1 MITDIII
8 VAVIV
13 LFTVIGVKRGLAKTI
28 LNLAGLVLTAISA
41 YYLSSF
47 LSQLIYDSFLK
58 QTIIT
63 NIQQI
68 IEQNGIDY
76 AFSNCLEAIPQWING
91 ILSFIVGIFGISLSE
106 FQNQLSVPSE
116 ISLSASQAVE
126 SAVAPVVT
134 SVLTLI
140 FIIVL
145 FIVILFIV
153 KKLVKLI
160 SKVFNIP
167 VIKQINQLL
176 GGIFGLAE
184 GLLIVFIAVNIF
196 DIVTGFSN
204 PCLLNNELFSGV
216 IFKFFSMSIG

>member
-41 YYLSSF
+41 YYISSF
-47 LSQLIYDSFLK
+47 LSQLIYDAFLK
-58 QTIIT
+58 QTVIT
-63 NIQQI
+63 NTQQI

-76 AFSNCLEAIPQWING
+76 ALSNCLEAVPQWISG
-91 ILSFIVGIFGISLSE
+91 ILSFISGIFGISLNE

-134 SVLTLI
+134 SVLAFIL
-140 FIIVL
+140 IIVL

-204 PCLLNNELFSGV
+204 PSLLNNELFSGV

>member
-13 LFTVIGVKRGLAKTI
+13 LFALIGVKRGIAKTI

-47 LSQLIYDSFLK
+47 LSQFIYDSFLK
-58 QTIIT
+58 QTVIT

-76 AFSNCLEAIPQWING
+76 ALNNCLEAVPQWING
-91 ILSFIVGIFGISLSE
+91 ILSFFAGIFGVSLDEFESQLIIPSDISS
-106 FQNQLSVPSE
+106 ST
-116 ISLSASQAVE
+116 SQVVE

-134 SVLTLI
+134 SVLSIIFVIVLFIII
-140 FIIVL
+140 FIIV
-145 FIVILFIV
+145 
-153 KKLVKLI
+153 KKLIRLA
-160 SKVFNIP
+160 SGVFNIP

-184 GLLIVFIAVNIF
+184 GLLVVFIAVNIF
-196 DIVTGFSN
+196 DIVTGYTN
-204 PCLLNNELFSGV
+204 PALLSNELFSGA
-216 IFKFFSMSIG
+216 IFKFFSISI

>member
-8 VAVIV
+8 VAIVV
-13 LFTVIGVKRGLAKTI
+13 LFTVIGVKRGLAKTL

-41 YYLSSF
+41 YYISSF
-47 LSQLIYDSFLK
+47 LSQLIYDAFLK

-68 IEQNGIDY
+68 IEQNGIGY
-76 AFSNCLEAIPQWING
+76 ALSNCLEAVPQWING
-91 ILSFIVGIFGISLSE
+91 ILSFIVGIFGMSLSE
-106 FQNQLSVPSE
+106 YQNQLV
-116 ISLSASQAVE
+116 LSSNFSSSTSQAVE
-126 SAVAPVVT
+126 NVLAPVVT
-134 SVLTLI
+134 SVFGMILL
-140 FIIVL
+140 IVL
-145 FIVILFIV
+145 FIIILIIV

-184 GLLIVFIAVNIF
+184 GLLVVFIAVNIF
-196 DIVTGFSN
+196 TVVTEFSN
-204 PCLLNNELFSGV
+204 PSLLNSELFSGA
-216 IFKFFSMSIG
+216 IFKFFSLSI

>member
-13 LFTVIGVKRGLAKTI
+13 LFAIIGVKRGIAKTI

-47 LSQLIYDSFLK
+47 LSQFIYDSFLK
-58 QTIIT
+58 QTVIT

-76 AFSNCLEAIPQWING
+76 ALNNCLEAVPQWING
-91 ILSFIVGIFGISLSE
+91 ILSFFAGIFGVSLDEFESQLIIPSDISS
-106 FQNQLSVPSE
+106 ST
-116 ISLSASQAVE
+116 SQVVE

-134 SVLTLI
+134 SVLSIIFVIVLFIMI
-140 FIIVL
+140 FIIV
-145 FIVILFIV
+145 
-153 KKLVKLI
+153 KKLIRLA
-160 SKVFNIP
+160 SGVFNIP

-184 GLLIVFIAVNIF
+184 GLLVVFIAVNIF
-196 DIVTGFSN
+196 DIVTGYTN
-204 PCLLNNELFSGV
+204 PALLSNELFCGA
-216 IFKFFSMSIG
+216 IFKFFSMSI